1 MKINII
7 VAYSDNYVIG
17 DDDKIP
23 WNYNEDLKYF
33 YKITTITEDS
43 NKKNV
48 VIMGYNT
55 YKSLPVIKLKN
66 RVNIVITSKCFK
78 DDNDTPDKDLYFLDS
93 MGSSMEL
100 CQKLLI
106 NNTIEKIF
114 IIGGEKIYKY
124 YFTSYYYR
132 FLDKVYITRIHKN
145 YDGNKFFYG
154 LEEKFYYI
162 DIKKSINNPELEY
175 RVLQYNNEFIN
186 PEMKYLTHLNK
197 LIKIGTNNFDKILNK
212 EVLSFFEFNLNINL
226 YQYFPLFSMIKK
238 NKNIVLEQMLKCI
251 KNDGI
256 KILID
261 KIINKESNYIN
272 LIDIQ
277 PFNSIYYFNFHD
289 DYLSCNVNHTKGNLL
304 HDVLN
309 NIIFTSLVVTFI
321 SKLLNLK
328 PYIIKYNCIYNY
340 VFNSDISNIEKII
353 LNTPDV
359 LPLLNIIDNNQQNI
373 EDFKISDLEFL
384 GLKI

>member
-17 DDDKIP
+17 NDDKIP

-33 YKITTITEDS
+33 YKITTITEN

-55 YKSLPVIKLKN
+55 YKSLSFKLKN
-66 RVNIVITSKCFK
+66 RVNIVITSKNLN
-78 DDNDTPDKDLYFLDS
+78 NDIDTFEEDLYFVDS

-106 NNTIEKIF
+106 NNIIEKIF

-124 YFTSYYYR
+124 YFTSYYYK

-154 LEEKFYYI
+154 LEEKFYYL

-175 RVLQYNNEFIN
+175 RVLQYNSEFIN
-186 PEMKYLTHLNK
+186 PEIKYLTHLNK
-197 LIKIGTNNFDKILNK
+197 LMKIGSNNDKILNK
-212 EVLSFFEFNLNINL
+212 EVLSFFEFNLDINL

-238 NKNIVLEQMLKCI
+238 NKIIVLEKIFKCFKNEELKFSI
-251 KNDGI
+251 E
-256 KILID
+256 
-261 KIINKESNYIN
+261 KIINKESYYIN

-309 NIIFTSLVVTFI
+309 NIIFSSLLVTFI

-328 PYIIKYNCIYNY
+328 PYIIKYNCINNY
-340 VFNSDISNIEKII
+340 FFKSDISNIEKLI

-359 LPLLNIIDNNQQNI
+359 QPLLNIIDNNQQNI

-384 GLKI
+384 GLEK

>member
-1 MKINII
+1 
-7 VAYSDNYVIG
+7 
-17 DDDKIP
+17 
-23 WNYNEDLKYF
+23 
-33 YKITTITEDS
+33 
-43 NKKNV
+43 
-48 VIMGYNT
+48 MGYNT
-55 YKSLPVIKLKN
+55 YKSLSFKLKN
-66 RVNIVITSKCFK
+66 RVNIVITSKNLN
-78 DDNDTPDKDLYFLDS
+78 NDIDTFEEDLYFVDS

-106 NNTIEKIF
+106 NNIIEKIF

-124 YFTSYYYR
+124 YFTSYYYK

-154 LEEKFYYI
+154 LEEKFYYL

-175 RVLQYNNEFIN
+175 RVLQYNSEFIN
-186 PEMKYLTHLNK
+186 PEIKYLTHLNK
-197 LIKIGTNNFDKILNK
+197 LMKIGSNNDKILNK
-212 EVLSFFEFNLNINL
+212 EVLSFFEFNLDINL

-238 NKNIVLEQMLKCI
+238 NKIIVLEKIFKCFKNEELKFSI
-251 KNDGI
+251 E
-256 KILID
+256 
-261 KIINKESNYIN
+261 KIINKESYYIN

-309 NIIFTSLVVTFI
+309 NIIFSSLLVTFI

-328 PYIIKYNCIYNY
+328 PYIIKYNCINNY
-340 VFNSDISNIEKII
+340 FFKSDISNIEKLI

-359 LPLLNIIDNNQQNI
+359 QPLLNIIDNNQQNI

-384 GLKI
+384 GLEK

>member
-23 WNYNEDLKYF
+23 WNYKEDLKYF
-33 YKITTITEDS
+33 YKITTITDDS

-55 YKSLPVIKLKN
+55 YNSLPVIKLKN
-66 RVNIVITSKCFK
+66 RVNIVITSKSFN
-78 DDNDTPDKDLYFLDS
+78 NDTSDQDLYFVDS

-100 CQKLLI
+100 CQKLLM

-162 DIKKSINNPELEY
+162 DIKKSINNHELEY

-226 YQYFPLFSMIKK
+226 YQYFPLFSMIKN
-238 NKNIVLEQMLKCI
+238 NKNIILEQMLKFI

-256 KILID
+256 KIYID

-309 NIIFTSLVVTFI
+309 NIIFSSLVVTFI

-328 PYIIKYNCIYNY
+328 PFIIKYNCIYNY

-359 LPLLNIIDNNQQNI
+359 LPLLNIINNNQKNI